1 LIEIGQKRPKTTRL
15 PAGRA
20 LAIRV
25 GMHPE
30 TKRFNDLS
38 EKIIGAAI
46 AVHRALGPGL
56 LEAPY
61 EECLCHEL
69 EKLGLKFERQKPL
82 PLVYGNVNLACA
94 YRMDLVVENSIIVEV
109 KAVAKVDRVH
119 EAQLISYLKISGLH
133 LGLLL
138 NFNVRNLSREGI
150 VRKVNEFPE

>member
-1 LIEIGQKRPKTTRL
+1 MHLEAKRL
-15 PAGRA
+15 
-20 LAIRV
+20 
-25 GMHPE
+25 
-30 TKRFNDLS
+30 NDLS

-82 PLVYGNVNLACA
+82 PLVYGNVKLACA
-94 YRMDLVVENSIIVEV
+94 YRMDLVVENCVVVEF
-109 KAVAKVDRVH
+109 KAVAKLDRVH
-119 EAQLISYLKISGLH
+119 EAQLISYLKLSGMR

-150 VRKVNEFPE
+150 VRKVNDFPE